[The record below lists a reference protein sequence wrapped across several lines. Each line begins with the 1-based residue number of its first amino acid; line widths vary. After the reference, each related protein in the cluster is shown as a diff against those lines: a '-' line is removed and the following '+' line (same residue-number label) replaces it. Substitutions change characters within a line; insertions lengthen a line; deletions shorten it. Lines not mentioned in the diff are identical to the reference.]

1 MTAQSQTFRRKIA
14 SFFQRYPGFTTFA
27 HDVYRLTQPK
37 FSVGV
42 VGAILNEKDQILLV
56 EHVFH
61 AIPWGMPGGWINRKE
76 DPADCAPREI
86 REELSLEV
94 AIESLVMV
102 RLTQRHTRH
111 LDFAYLCR
119 PLGDIG
125 ELSSELLGYAWYDLD
140 ATPPLV
146 LFQQLVVNKLRD
158 ERGKRSHSHE

>member
-1 MTAQSQTFRRKIA
+1 MTAQTQTFRRKVA
-14 SFFQRYPGFTTFA
+14 SFFQSHPGFTTFA
-27 HDVYRLTQPK
+27 HDIYRFTQPK

-42 VGAILNEKDQILLV
+42 VGAVLNEKGQILLA

-61 AIPWGMPGGWINRKE
+61 AIRWGMPGGWINRNE

-94 AIESLVMV
+94 ALEGLVMV

-111 LDFAYLCR
+111 LDFAYRCR
-119 PLGDIG
+119 PLGEVG
-125 ELSSELLGYAWYDLD
+125 ALSSELLGYAWFDLD

-146 LFQQLVVNKLRD
+146 LFQQLVVNKLRE
-158 ERGKRSHSHE
+158 ERGLRSDNHE